1 MTYITTEVAG
11 WALLILSQ
19 VYLLKYRLL
28 HQRSDE
34 ISAYITLAM
43 ATMIAVGRFV
53 APLIT

>member
-1 MTYITTEVAG
+1 MTHITIAG

-28 HQRSDE
+28 HQRIDE

-43 ATMIAVGRFV
+43 AAMIAVGRFV
-53 APLIT
+53 VPLIT